1 MANENVVLVLIGA
14 PGSGKGTQSTFLSTK
29 YGFKHV
35 STGDLLRA
43 EVSDGTEIGKK
54 ISDIMGSGGLVS
66 SDIVNNVMESTIK
79 KVETQWPRL
88 LLDGYP
94 RSVEQA
100 KFLDNVVSRLTN
112 VKICVIQI
120 DVNADSIVKRMSGR
134 VMCEGCKTPYKVE
147 DHVEVCTVCGGRSF
161 VRRKDDEPAIVL
173 ERIEA
178 YNSVSSKVL
187 DYYGDRAVRI
197 DGDRSPEMVFS
208 DVEKILE
215 GFGLFRVV

>member
-1 MANENVVLVLIGA
+1 MVNENVVLVLVGA
-14 PGSGKGTQSTFLSTK
+14 PGSGKGTQSTFLSAN

-35 STGDLLRA
+35 STGDLLRTEVA
-43 EVSDGTEIGKK
+43 EGTETGKK
-54 ISDIMGSGGLVS
+54 IANIMESGGLVS
-66 SDIVNNVMESTIK
+66 SDIVNAVMESTIK
-79 KVETQWPRL
+79 KVETQCPRV

-100 KFLDNVVSRLTN
+100 RFLDDVVSRLTN

-134 VMCEGCKTPYKVE
+134 VMCESCKTPYKVE

-161 VRRKDDEPAIVL
+161 VKRKDDEPSIVL
-173 ERIEA
+173 ERIET

-197 DGDRSPEMVFS
+197 NGDRTPEVVFS
-208 DVEKILE
+208 DIEKILE